1 MPRTAGSCDAVVVNW
16 NSGDDLRDLL
26 DDLARQRGVD
36 LHVTV
41 VDNGSSDGSLE
52 RARGTAQEFSLIA
65 TGANL
70 GYTGGNGVGFRAVA
84 LDRPVLVVNPDVRL
98 LQPDALAQLLAVLAE
113 QPDLGAI
120 APAIRAEDGTLEHLG
135 SIADVDRARVH
146 HVDTFVAGPAP
157 QLTDLEWIDGAAI
170 LFRPEALRE
179 VGGFDERFFLFQEEV
194 DWCLRARA
202 AGWRV
207 ALTGRVEVGHRRSS
221 SFGSSQKGAYY
232 YWRNLYLLCA
242 KHASSRVVW
251 RVRWLAALLG
261 FARRRRHLRSGA
273 SARALR
279 GGLDALRGRWG
290 AGPDDQ
296 AATAA

>member
-1 MPRTAGSCDAVVVNW
+1 MQAVVVNW

-52 RARGTAQEFSLIA
+52 RARGAAQEFTLIA

-70 GYTGGNGVGFRAVA
+70 GYTGGNGVGFRAVG
-84 LDRPVLVVNPDVRL
+84 LDLPVLVVNPDVRFL
-98 LQPDALAQLLAVLAE
+98 AADALVQLLAVLAE
-113 QPDLGAI
+113 QPDIAAI
-120 APAIRAEDGTLEHLG
+120 APAIRTEDGTFEHLG
-135 SIADVDRARVH
+135 SVADVDRVRVH

-157 QLTDLEWIDGAAI
+157 ELAELEWIDGAAI

-207 ALTGRVEVGHRRSS
+207 ALTGRAEVAHRRSS

-242 KHASSRVVW
+242 KHARGRVAW
-251 RVRWLAALLG
+251 RARWLAALLG
-261 FARRRRHLRSGA
+261 FARRRSHLRSGA
-273 SARALR
+273 SVRALR
-279 GGLDALRGRWG
+279 GGIDALRGHWG
-290 AGPDDQ
+290 AGPEDQ